1 MSPKLY
7 ATLWMFLLNTIFCG
21 MTLAQSPTIYNESGG
36 TLSQIEKIRQVI
48 EAYTNTGFFRVRPYD
63 GDYYHHLASEHFKK
77 GEYSEALDDYN
88 SAIRY
93 FSGKSSKLARMHYQR
108 GLCWY
113 ILQDYEKAVRD
124 FNIAISFRPD
134 VTDSYYFRGKINYLI
149 YNDAG
154 LARRDFEKVLRI
166 SVGSSVQTA
175 FCRYF
180 LGDRD
185 NALREMNGLISSTGS
200 FEREVYSQYHYA
212 MAGLQGLM
220 GNAEGATRYLQN
232 ALDYGYDEKEWLAR
246 DINFSQVS
254 NSYEFTRLMEKY
266 GIQYQS
272 GNWDPAVK
280 YYPPT
285 NEPAITLKNEEP
297 SHTRSTEPATPSSRR
312 APASVQTRDLS
323 FTDTDGNNRID
334 ANEKTSIRFVVRNNG
349 PAEAEDLFVR
359 ISEEGKI
366 AGLEFESEIT
376 LGNLKALEEKEVEL
390 PIVGGMSLES
400 EKADFTIQVL
410 EKNGFD
416 ADNLYITIP
425 TQEFMPPALE
435 IADFHFAAEMGGKM
449 RLGVPTTLK
458 IAVQNAGSG
467 DAENVRMEMI
477 LPDNV
482 FTAGENSFDLGTLRP
497 GQSQII
503 DFEFF
508 TNKRY
513 EGEDVPVIA
522 EITEKYGNY
531 GTRQTMTVHINQQ
544 LEVNSRV
551 VINAKP
557 DPAYEVKEI
566 RLTSD
571 VDQNLPRTFDKNPNA
586 IAVVIGN
593 RDYNNPDVPPVDFA
607 LQDAASMK
615 NYLVQSFGF
624 DENNIIFLPNAT
636 QADFNGIFGTTQDYK
651 ARLYNLVKPAES
663 DVFIFYSGHGAPDL
677 QTEEA
682 YFVPV
687 DCDPSLVRFNGY
699 GINTFYANLSK
710 IPYRSLTVVIDAC
723 FSGASDRGTL
733 IPQASLVRIKSGNN
747 VLKDPKAMVF
757 TSASGTEIAS
767 WYAEQSHSLF
777 TYYFLK
783 GLQGEANANRDAEIT
798 LEEMRTY
805 INEQVPY
812 MARRLK
818 NRVQTPEVYGQNEK
832 IIINN

>member
-7 ATLWMFLLNTIFCG
+7 AALWMFVLHTMLCG

-36 TLSQIEKIRQVI
+36 TLSQLDKIRQTI
-48 EAYTNTGFFRVRPYD
+48 ESYTSVFRVNPYD

-77 GEYSEALDDYN
+77 GEYAEALEDYH

-93 FSGKSSKLARMHYQR
+93 FSGKASKLARMHYQR

-113 ILQDYEKAVRD
+113 ILQDYEKAIRD
-124 FNIAISFRPD
+124 FNIAISYRPD
-134 VTDSYYFRGKINYLI
+134 ITDSYYFRGKINYLI
-149 YNDAG
+149 YNDLN
-154 LARRDFEKVLRI
+154 LARKDFEKVLRL
-166 SVGSSVQTA
+166 SSSSTVQTA

-180 LGDRD
+180 LGDKD
-185 NALREMNGLISSTGS
+185 NALREMNSLISNSGN
-200 FEREVYSQYHYA
+200 FERETYAQYHYT
-212 MAGLQGLM
+212 MAGLQALM
-220 GNAEGATRYLQN
+220 GNAPGAVRYLQN
-232 ALDYGYDEKEWLAR
+232 ALDYGYDELEWLSR
-246 DINFSQVS
+246 DINFLGVS
-254 NSYEFTRLMEKY
+254 TSYDFVHLLEKY
-266 GIQYQS
+266 GLRYHLISPNEPRVTYH
-272 GNWDPAVK
+272 
-280 YYPPT
+280 PPT
-285 NEPAITLKNEEP
+285 DDPAITLGQEAP
-297 SHTRSTEPATPSSRR
+297 TRSPEPVTPSSRR
-312 APASVQTRDLS
+312 APASVKTRDLTFS
-323 FTDTDGNNRID
+323 DTDGNNRID
-334 ANEKTSIRFVVRNNG
+334 ANEKTNIRFVVRNNG
-349 PAEAEDLFVR
+349 PADAEALVVR
-359 ISEEGKI
+359 VVEEGRI
-366 AGLEFESEIT
+366 NGLEFDEERSI
-376 LGNLKALEEKEVEL
+376 GDLKAQQEMEVVV
-390 PIVGGMSLES
+390 PVYGSISLES
-400 EKADFTIQVL
+400 GKADFTIQVL

-416 ADNLYITIP
+416 SDNLYITIP

-435 IADFHFAAEMGGKM
+435 IADFHFATELGGKM
-449 RLGVPTTLK
+449 RLGVPITLK
-458 IAVQNAGSG
+458 LAVQNTGSG
-467 DAENVRMEMI
+467 DADNVQVEMV

-482 FTAGENSFDLGTLRP
+482 FTAGENTFNLGTLRP

-513 EGEDVPVIA
+513 EGEEVPVIA
-522 EITEKYGNY
+522 EITEEYGNY
-531 GTRQTMTVHINQQ
+531 GTKQTMTVHINQQ

-551 VINAKP
+551 VVNAKP
-557 DPAYEVKEI
+557 DPTYDVKDI

-571 VDQNLPRTFDKNPNA
+571 VDRNLPRTFEKNPNA

-636 QADFNGIFGTTQDYK
+636 QADFNGIFGTVQDHK
-651 ARLYNLVKPAES
+651 ARLYNLVKPGQS
-663 DVFIFYSGHGAPDL
+663 DVFVFYSGHGAPDL

-699 GINTFYANLSK
+699 GIKTFYDNLSK
-710 IPYRSLTVVIDAC
+710 IQYRTLTVVIDAC
-723 FSGASDRGTL
+723 FSGSSDRGTL

-757 TSASGTEIAS
+757 TSASGAEIAS

-783 GLQGEANANRDAEIT
+783 GLQGEANANRDREIT

-818 NRVQTPEVYGQNEK
+818 NRVQTPEVYGQNESV
-832 IIINN
+832 IINQ